1 MKIYLFV
8 SESRNVMAFT
18 GDATGANLPA
28 GYAPW
33 SASGG
38 GVDAPVGDPTDPLPA
53 MVRRDGYFLVST
65 KGKASGRWL
74 TRL

>member
-1 MKIYLFV
+1 MKIFLFA
-8 SESRNVMAFT
+8 SETQNVIAFT

-38 GVDAPVGDPTDPLPA
+38 GVDAPVGDPADPLPT
-53 MVRRDGYFLVST
+53 MVRRHGYFLVSS
-65 KGKASGRWL
+65 KGQASGRWL
-74 TRL
+74 TRP